1 MELHPRAAPLE
12 HLSDAVAVSA
22 RLTELADHLVGHFVD
37 RARGDGAS
45 WTDIGRHLGVSK
57 QAAQKRFVPK
67 ASDGLDAPVS
77 SSFTRFTPR
86 ARHVVDAAME
96 EARARGHAQ
105 LDTGHLLIGLLGE
118 DEGLTAR
125 AIDALASAS
134 PAALREAAGL
144 ALGPADSAR
153 PHRVRYSPAA
163 KKTLQL
169 ALREALHLG
178 HHHIGT
184 EHILLGLLRT
194 DDDPAARLLIGAGVT
209 RKAAGEWLR
218 TAAED

>member
-144 ALGPADSAR
+144 ALGPADSGDSVGRFPSSREPSSSMPSSSRVSRIAVAMRSASDLSWR
-153 PHRVRYSPAA
+153 PPGN
-163 KKTLQL
+163 
-169 ALREALHLG
+169 EM
-178 HHHIGT
+178 
-184 EHILLGLLRT
+184 
-194 DDDPAARLLIGAGVT
+194 
-209 RKAAGEWLR
+209 
-218 TAAED
+218 